1 MLGTD
6 SEIKEMAV
14 YGVILRTHKLTPFT
28 YSDRMTRVTPGL
40 SDPSGGN
47 VPRPEAKNKEEERKK
62 KEERKKEE
70 RIKKKERKKKEER
83 RKKEGKKN
91 KEEERR

>member
-14 YGVILRTHKLTPFT
+14 YGVILRTQKLTSFT
-28 YSDRMTRVTPGL
+28 YSDRLTRVTPGL

-47 VPRPEAKNKEEERKK
+47 VPRPGER
-62 KEERKKEE
+62 
-70 RIKKKERKKKEER
+70 KKEER
-83 RKKEGKKN
+83 RKKERRKKERKK
-91 KEEERR
+91 KEFGT

>member
-14 YGVILRTHKLTPFT
+14 YGVILRTHKLTSFT

-47 VPRPEAKNKEEERKK
+47 VPRPEAK
-62 KEERKKEE
+62 
-70 RIKKKERKKKEER
+70 KKEER
-83 RKKEGKKN
+83 RKKR
-91 KEEERR
+91 EERRKKKKKKEEPI